1 MICAAATMTAFA
13 SGCTVAASDAA
24 ICAGTA
30 GDRTAHAR
38 ALVQDGGPQSRRTGA
53 LLIAKVDAG
62 CAS

>member
-1 MICAAATMTAFA
+1 MAAFLTGC
-13 SGCTVAASDAA
+13 SGAANDAA

-53 LLIAKVDAG
+53 VLITRLDAG
-62 CAS
+62 CGN